1 MTVKLYT
8 THCPKCRVIEK
19 KLAQKGIEY
28 AEITDKEEMIKRGFK
43 SAPVLEVD
51 GKILNFG
58 DANRW
63 LMNCTGEQTYE
74 Y

>member
-1 MTVKLYT
+1 MTVTLYT

-19 KLAQKGIEY
+19 KLAQKGIKYSEV
-28 AEITDKEEMIKRGFK
+28 TDVEEMTSRGFK

-51 GKILNFG
+51 NKVYNFG

-63 LMNCTGEQTYE
+63 IMSYTGE
-74 Y
+74 

>member
-1 MTVKLYT
+1 MTIKLYT
-8 THCPKCRVIEK
+8 THCPQCRALEMKLNKKSIEYTTNDNIEEMK
-19 KLAQKGIEY
+19 KL
-28 AEITDKEEMIKRGFK
+28 GFT

-63 LMNCTGEQTYE
+63 IMNQ
-74 Y
+74 

>member
-1 MTVKLYT
+1 MVKLYT

-28 AEITDKEEMIKRGFK
+28 TEITDQEEMINRGFK

-51 GKILNFG
+51 DKILNFG

-63 LMNCTGEQTYE
+63 IMNYIKE
-74 Y
+74 